1 MMAELKIGCLALV
14 VKTYNVHEN
23 LGRSV
28 VIERLIADG
37 KRFRSPKTNGMCEN
51 ASGETL
57 YLVTGNI
64 KNAFV
69 GEDGWHLMR
78 RNQLMPIDGND
89 FQHEDERQK
98 ELTHG

>member
-1 MMAELKIGCLALV
+1 MAEIKIGCLALV

-28 VIERLIADG
+28 VVERLIADG

-51 ASGETL
+51 ASGEVL

-64 KNAFV
+64 KNAFA

-78 RNQLMPIDGND
+78 RNQLMPIDGED
-89 FQHEDERQK
+89 FQRKDEQQK